1 MDANLVNPFIEATIS
16 TLETTAQVQVKALKP
31 YLKKAKAATGEITGV
46 MEMSG
51 DFSGSISIS
60 FTEKGILAI
69 VSTMFGEEMTELNDE
84 IKDAVGEIAN
94 MISGQ
99 VTNKLAEM
107 GNTLKV
113 SLARVEMGAGHDLA
127 HLEKK
132 PVIALPFKT
141 ADGKFTIEICF
152 ERWEVT

>member
-1 MDANLVNPFIEATIS
+1 MDANLVNPFIEATVS

-31 YLKKAKAATGEITGV
+31 YLKKEQGATGDITGV
-46 MEMSG
+46 MEMTG

-60 FTEKGILAI
+60 FSEKGILDI

-99 VTNKLAEM
+99 VTNKLGEM
-107 GNTLKV
+107 GNSLKV
-113 SLARVEMGAGHDLA
+113 SLAEVVMGPGQPIA
-127 HLEKK
+127 HLEDK
-132 PVIALPFKT
+132 PVVALPFKT
-141 ADGKFTIEICF
+141 RAGKFTIEICF
-152 ERWEVT
+152 ERQQGD